1 MRSIASSICFKL
13 DIHWLTGWGSL
24 GEVEAKKNKTLVWV
38 VGVSQR
44 DHVLDPEEQS
54 NRDKGG
60 CCGDN
65 TEAVPCRPHAT

>member
-1 MRSIASSICFKL
+1 MASSVCFKL
-13 DIHWLTGWGSL
+13 DVYWLMGQGLL
-24 GEVEAKKNKTLVWV
+24 GEVDAQTLVWD

-54 NRDKGG
+54 NEGKGG

-65 TEAVPCRPHAT
+65 TKAVPCRPHAT

>member
-1 MRSIASSICFKL
+1 MRSMASSICFKL
-13 DIHWLTGWGSL
+13 DIHWLTVRVRWGK
-24 GEVEAKKNKTLVWV
+24 EKKKKNKTLVWV

-60 CCGDN
+60 C
-65 TEAVPCRPHAT
+65 